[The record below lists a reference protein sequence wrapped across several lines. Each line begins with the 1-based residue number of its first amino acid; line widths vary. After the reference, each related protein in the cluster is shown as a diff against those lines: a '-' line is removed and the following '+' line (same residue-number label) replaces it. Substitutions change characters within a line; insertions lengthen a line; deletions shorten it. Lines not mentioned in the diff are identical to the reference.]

1 LLCSDAEVLSMF
13 AMIIN
18 RLRGKMEA
26 EVPRIFG
33 AVFECTLQMITRN
46 FEVRAV
52 FVGRTRE
59 FVGRH
64 ARSGQKK
71 ASARQASSARAAS
84 APAQAAHAA
93 ATLCYFPKRR
103 PFVLPAP
110 ALHPIQDYPEHRLQF
125 FSLLRAITNHCSATL
140 FAMSQVGQPLS
151 LRRPLPCSPPRMS
164 PQLLPCCNCSL
175 QAGCP
180 LHPPSSLVPSC
191 AFSSLTLSDTSLDSP
206 LPWRR
211 RPS

>member
-46 FEVRAV
+46 FE
-52 FVGRTRE
+52 
-59 FVGRH
+59 
-64 ARSGQKK
+64 
-71 ASARQASSARAAS
+71 
-84 APAQAAHAA
+84 
-93 ATLCYFPKRR
+93 
-103 PFVLPAP
+103 
-110 ALHPIQDYPEHRLQF
+110 DYPEHRLQF